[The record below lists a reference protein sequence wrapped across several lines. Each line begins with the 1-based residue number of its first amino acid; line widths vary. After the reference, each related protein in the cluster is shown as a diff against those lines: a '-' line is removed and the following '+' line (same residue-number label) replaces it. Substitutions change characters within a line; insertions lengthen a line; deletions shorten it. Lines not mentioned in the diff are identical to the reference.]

1 MKNHKKLWIASAVAA
16 LLLVILCI
24 CAVGCQHREAPDE
37 TTPSTSE
44 VKPVP
49 TKKPTPTKPKPAKPT
64 EPKPTDPTE
73 PKPTEPPAT
82 EVPAQEPVK
91 PQPEHNDPKP
101 ATPPAA
107 ETKPTEPPAA
117 ELKPTDPPAT
127 EPPMTEPPKPV
138 HQWQRIDHE
147 EEGHYISGCE
157 CVCGARFKTS
167 DEWSNHLNS
176 FSLSDQVKYH
186 GSNHSYDEWIVDKPA
201 YTEWVCTICGEVRT
215 TEP

>member
-1 MKNHKKLWIASAVAA
+1 MKNHKKLWIASAIAA

-64 EPKPTDPTE
+64 EPKPTE
-73 PKPTEPPAT
+73 SPAT

-91 PQPEHNDPKP
+91 PQPQHNDPKP

-107 ETKPTEPPAA
+107 EPKPTEPPAA
-117 ELKPTDPPAT
+117 EPKPTDPPAA
-127 EPPMTEPPKPV
+127 EPPVTEPPKPV

-147 EEGHYISGCE
+147 EEGHYIGGCE
-157 CVCGARFKTS
+157 CDCGARFSTTQ
-167 DEWSNHLNS
+167 EWISHVNS
-176 FSLSDQVKYH
+176 FE
-186 GSNHSYDEWIVDKPA
+186 GSELMNHSGNHSYDEWIVDKPA